1 MAKAEP
7 GWQLIQGGRLAD
19 PAQRRAPLTDILI
32 QDGYIREVGER
43 LSAPEGTRIL
53 DASACLLH
61 PGLVN
66 AHTHGHGGLARG
78 QGDRMSLETLLAAAP
93 WFGGGRTLEDK
104 RLSTLLC
111 AAEMVAKGCTAAY
124 DLTMEVPLPTTEGL
138 DAIADA
144 YATVGMRAMI
154 APMVADRSLY
164 EAIPGLMDALPDKLR
179 AEAEKIRFRPWQE
192 TISAMDSAFR
202 SWRWAAEDI
211 RFAVGPTI
219 PHHCSQEF
227 LCGCRDLARKHGVGL
242 HSHVGES
249 KVQAVVGMQK
259 YGMTLVHY
267 MDSLGLIGPDFT
279 VAHGIWLDDD
289 DFRLLA
295 DRGASVAHNPASNMK
310 LGNGMFRLKRAL
322 ELGVNVGIGTD
333 GVSSGDN
340 SNMYEAMRL
349 AAHTSHVQKP
359 DPYEWATAEQVYRAG
374 TLGSAKALG
383 IEGIGAIA
391 PGMKADIVFLDL
403 HKTQWMPHNATLN
416 QMIHAEDATGVRHV
430 MIGGRFVY
438 RDGRH
443 TMLDMA
449 KLADEAEAA
458 RERLEAAATGAKAL
472 FEALE
477 PVVASFCSGLAARP
491 YHLSRYMCDAP
502 NSGL

>member
-1 MAKAEP
+1 MAQAEP
-7 GWQLIQGGRLAD
+7 GWQLIRGGRLTD
-19 PAQRRAPLTDILI
+19 PAQRRAGVADILI
-32 QDGYIREVGER
+32 RDGVIRELGEN
-43 LSAPEGTRIL
+43 LAAPEGTRIL
-53 DASACLLH
+53 DATGHLLH
-61 PGLVN
+61 PGLIN

-93 WFGGGRTLEDK
+93 WMGAGRNLQDK

-124 DLTMEVPLPTTEGL
+124 DLTMEVPLPTIEGL
-138 DAIADA
+138 DAVADA
-144 YATVGMRAMI
+144 YATLGMRAVI

-164 EAIPGLMDALPDKLR
+164 EAIPGLMDALPDHLRDAARKLGPR
-179 AEAEKIRFRPWQE
+179 PGVETLAAIEAALRG
-192 TISAMDSAFR
+192 
-202 SWRWAAEDI
+202 WRWAAQDI
-211 RFAVGPTI
+211 RFAVAPTI
-219 PHHCSQEF
+219 PHHATPEF
-227 LCGCRDLARKHGVGL
+227 LCGCRDLARKYGVGL

-249 KVQAVVGMQK
+249 KVQAVVGMQR
-259 YGMTLVHY
+259 YGMTLTHY
-267 MDSLGLIGPDFT
+267 MDSQGLIGPDFT

-295 DRGASVAHNPASNMK
+295 DRGASIAHNPASNMK
-310 LGNGMFRLKRAL
+310 LGNGMFRLRRAL

-359 DPYEWATAEQVYRAG
+359 DPYEWVTAEQVYRAG
-374 TLGSAKALG
+374 TLGSARALG
-383 IEGIGAIA
+383 FDDIGAIA

-403 HKTQWMPHNATLN
+403 HRAQWMPHNATIN
-416 QMIHAEDATGVRHV
+416 QMIHAEDATAVRHV
-430 MIGGRFVY
+430 MIGGRFVF

-443 TMLDMA
+443 TTLDMA
-449 KLADEAEAA
+449 KLAVEAEEA
-458 RERLEAAATGAKAL
+458 RARLEAAAAPNKAL
-472 FEALE
+472 FDALE

-502 NSGL
+502 NSGI